1 MLSRIRNHFITGLAI
16 IFPLALTIVIIR
28 YLIILVNSY
37 VLDPLVESLRIH
49 PYLSAY
55 SVIIAKMFVFM
66 LVIFLISMIGWAA
79 SIIFLRKFFGFGEKI
94 FIKIPLVGKMYAV
107 TKEIGSAFLGKGKAF
122 FKSVALIEYPRKG
135 IYTIAFITGQTQKK
149 IVKVVGKEMVNVF
162 VATSPNPTS
171 GYFLL
176 VPKNEVKL
184 LDITVEEGL
193 KLVVSSGAIRPSQ
206 ETLS

>member
-1 MLSRIRNHFITGLAI
+1 MLSKIRNHFIAGLAI

-28 YLIILVNSY
+28 YLIIMVNSY

-55 SVIIAKMFVFM
+55 SVIIAKMSVFI
-66 LVIFLISMIGWAA
+66 LVICLITGIGWAA

-122 FKSVALIEYPRKG
+122 FKSVVLIEYPRKG
-135 IYTIAFITGQTQKK
+135 IYTIAFLTGQTQEK
-149 IVKVVGKEMVNVF
+149 IAKAVGKEMFNVF

-176 VPKNEVKL
+176 VPKNEVKF

-193 KLVVSSGAIRPSQ
+193 KLVVSSGAIAPPE